1 MNSVYDKKWSP
12 FQIFMMLVCFA
23 LIAATLSPILNILA
37 TSFSG
42 KNAIARGD
50 VGLWPVDFTTE
61 AYGRVFGNSNIVY
74 SLFYS
79 IVLTLASAFL
89 YVFMTILAAYPLSK
103 TDLRGGN
110 ICMTLVTLTMYISAG
125 TVPSYLL
132 IKDLGLMN
140 TVWALILPGMISPFN
155 LIILRSF
162 FMGINK
168 SLYEAAYMDGCGE
181 WGCLFKIAIPLSR
194 PSIATLMLFY
204 AVSRWNGVSDVLY
217 YIDNTKLYTLQYQL
231 KLLLDSFTMTY
242 APGEIVEETAIAA
255 ENVKSATIIFS
266 MVPIMIVYPFVQ
278 QYFTKGVNIGGVKE

>member
-1 MNSVYDKKWSP
+1 MNSVYDKKWSV
-12 FQIFMMLVCFA
+12 FQVFMMLVCFA

-37 TSFSG
+37 TSLSG
-42 KNAIARGD
+42 KNAIQRGD

-61 AYGRVFGNSNIVY
+61 AYARVFGNANIVY
-74 SLFYS
+74 SLWYS
-79 IVLTLASAFL
+79 IALTIGSALL

-103 TDLRGGN
+103 KDLRGGSL
-110 ICMTLVTLTMYISAG
+110 CMTIVTLTMYISAG

-132 IKDLGLMN
+132 IKELKLMN
-140 TVWALILPGMISPFN
+140 TVWALVLPGMISPFN

-168 SLYEAAYMDGCGE
+168 SLFEAAYMDGCGE

-204 AVSRWNGVSDVLY
+204 AVSRWNGVTDVLY

-231 KLLLDSFTMTY
+231 KLLLDSFNVDYTKGELAEQMT
-242 APGEIVEETAIAA
+242 IAA

-266 MVPIMIVYPFVQ
+266 MVPILLVYPFVQ